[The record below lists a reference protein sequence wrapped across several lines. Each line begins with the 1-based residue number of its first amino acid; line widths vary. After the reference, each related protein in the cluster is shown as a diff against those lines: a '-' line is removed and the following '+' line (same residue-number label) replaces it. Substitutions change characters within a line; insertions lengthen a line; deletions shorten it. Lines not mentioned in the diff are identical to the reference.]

1 MKRRQKNCI
10 GLSNCSFDQ
19 FKKGVEFLRETDAI
33 LDDDI
38 FIILKRVCSFFFFC
52 FKNDDFEYLLKCFD
66 RGNKERNKSITNSSK
81 SWSDNNNTYSKN
93 NDLDLKNDE
102 IYWDYKFSKGDFIII
117 KNINRLLLNKLV
129 DNYVGYSWLCLI
141 VSEYMNNLDT
151 FTNNFDD
158 DDEKKENYDEENKMW
173 FKYQTYKNFKQI
185 EELNKINKIEYNNI
199 KNNPE
204 KYSEEEINNRLTNY
218 VNYLHCYYG
227 NLFSSSYYDKKNRDN
242 FSISYTNP
250 NISNSYNDSVNNN
263 TDNFYLE
270 DPEDRFDWIMSS
282 DSDNDY
288 ELVKSNSKSEKRQLY
303 NNYYK
308 TSFDYEDNK
317 LANENLNNVMHG
329 NKMYNNEEQNKKRK
343 LFGNQINQN
352 ERNEGVGNFEMYQN
366 KNYSNEKGVEASS
379 YIWSNENIITK
390 RGMHNEN
397 DEINE
402 FSDGNPGL
410 EQSINYSENFM
421 QPHQE
426 YSEKKYIRR
435 YESKERSEKEDDVSD
450 EDGEYG
456 EGGESYDDAGSDED
470 DGSEIYN
477 SRDSDD
483 SGNDHDDESLH
494 YLYKALC
501 DYLSTKYETNKLQ
514 KYMDEYRDTHSWKP
528 PPFYWKILKNKYVAK
543 EVLKLYED
551 RHLDPFLSCLY
562 EDFVNRYYFELKG
575 SNNNNS
581 SNSNGY
587 GNNSNNSSGNNDS
600 NSITTYTSNFNVFTL
615 RISEEICKF
624 LSLKEPEEEEEV
636 LNICKNICIS
646 ENSYIYTQLI
656 LEYIYRNNNDN
667 SMRRLSQ
674 YLCLYIIYN
683 DINIH
688 NICNNYFHNVIEN
701 EVSISYLIFKI
712 NNLHNYTSLYN
723 TFKNIYMTRNK
734 GFMNINNTEI
744 VNLHNNILQVL
755 RIFNGNK
762 LLLFDSTYLI
772 DNNNSGYRSPR
783 KKPAINQS
791 PNRNKDDDVSSEV
804 DSHSVSVF
812 DYNSNFSNKN
822 RSNLENENNRNRFGS
837 ESEISSEEMGSS
849 EMSSSAR
856 MSGEVSDSEVDKE
869 EINCDGRASSVNMSG
884 FTSQYGDDNTEFN
897 GSSVSK
903 GKESKMESDFSSWKN
918 GNTTISSLVD
928 SEDLRM
934 GRVDDIN
941 SNMIDD
947 KINQEIPRLN
957 KLKSDVSEFL
967 LPSASQFGNRDYR
980 HNKEFLRINIYAE
993 KIPLIH
999 LRDIFFLNNIIN
1011 IYATNNQLFN
1021 NNMYKIY
1028 GRVLI
1033 FLTTYSPYEYVYNH
1047 YYSTF
1052 FKGKKNS
1059 FKKYS
1064 TSYFNIYDD
1073 TISIIDDD
1081 ETSETDEEGSTSYN
1095 TESESTKIPS
1105 NYGKRIKM
1113 KEKEDPDDEKEK
1125 KSKRKFKDFS
1135 EIKNDHEPKKHKLE
1149 NSVAKVVSQT
1159 DKEKDVNQTDKE
1171 KGVSQTD
1178 KEKDVSQ
1185 IDKEKDVNQTD
1196 KEKAVSQTDKE
1207 KDVSQT
1213 DKEKDVSQ
1221 IDKEKAVSQTD
1232 KEKAVSQT
1240 DKEKDV
1246 SQTDKEKSVNQIDK
1260 EKAVS
1265 QTDKEKE
1272 VNQIDKNKEPVL
1284 KASNDNNTQIV
1295 DGNNISKQ
1303 NTIDNIY
1310 NKNNDNIKPKLNN
1323 EENENEKKTSS
1334 ENSVVKTGLT
1344 ENMLK
1349 DKNSCIISNDL
1360 FELRTEVMSCD
1371 EVKSHI
1377 FKNVKSKKKLKVNKM
1392 NKKKKHYF
1400 YKLFYKFRLT
1410 YNSFIKFVQTEIFH
1424 IYNIMHSSTYSDST
1438 KDKLLLGKINSNL
1451 SASIIYKYVYNNI
1464 YKHIN
1469 SNQVN
1474 LIYTKFI
1481 ILKHI
1486 VDKYPQKRFVT
1497 LYFFKELYIFIIEKE
1512 KTLQEFSELRENIIL
1527 FFVYMIRFENMFFY
1541 VINVIKKM
1549 IYLLDKS
1556 LIRLFIVKTLTYCA
1570 PPYNF
1575 KFCKYILNFIYLVLK
1590 KEGIYY
1596 KNEFKK
1602 VINKFLDDVE
1612 QLHAMY
1618 QSSKTKELINL
1629 SNYIKEQMAKSER
1642 EI

>member
-66 RGNKERNKSITNSSK
+66 KGNKERNKSITNSSK
-81 SWSDNNNTYSKN
+81 SWGDNNNTYSKN

-141 VSEYMNNLDT
+141 VSEYMNNLDL
-151 FTNNFDD
+151 FTNNLEDN
-158 DDEKKENYDEENKMW
+158 EKKENDDEKNKIW
-173 FKYQTYKNFKQI
+173 FKYQIYKNFKQI
-185 EELNKINKIEYNNI
+185 EELNKINKIEYNDI

-204 KYSEEEINNRLTNY
+204 KYSEEEINNRKTHY

-227 NLFSSSYYDKKNRDN
+227 NLFSSSCYDKKNRDN
-242 FSISYTNP
+242 LSISYTNP

-263 TDNFYLE
+263 TDNFYLD
-270 DPEDRFDWIMSS
+270 DPEDRFDWIMNS
-282 DSDNDY
+282 DSDDYY
-288 ELVKSNSKSEKRQLY
+288 ELVKSNSKSEKTHLY

-308 TSFDYEDNK
+308 TSFDYEENK
-317 LANENLNNVMHG
+317 LENENVNNTLYS
-329 NKMYNNEEQNKKRK
+329 NKMYNNEEKNKKRK
-343 LFGNQINQN
+343 LSGNTINQN
-352 ERNEGVGNFEMYQN
+352 KQNEGAGNFEMYQN
-366 KNYSNEKGVEASS
+366 KNYSNEKEGGNG
-379 YIWSNENIITK
+379 YYMCSNENAITE

-397 DEINE
+397 DEMNE

-410 EQSINYSENFM
+410 DQSINYSENFM

-426 YSEKKYIRR
+426 YSEKKYIRK
-435 YESKERSEKEDDVSD
+435 YESKERIEKEDDVSD
-450 EDGEYG
+450 EEGEYSD
-456 EGGESYDDAGSDED
+456 GGESYDDGGSDED
-470 DGSEIYN
+470 EGSEIYH
-477 SRDSDD
+477 SRESDD

-762 LLLFDSTYLI
+762 LLLFDSTYLM
-772 DNNNSGYRSPR
+772 DNNNSGYKSGR
-783 KKPAINQS
+783 KRPAINQS
-791 PNRNKDDDVSSEV
+791 PNRNKDDDDSSEIY
-804 DSHSVSVF
+804 SHSVSVF

-822 RSNLENENNRNRFGS
+822 RSNLEDENNRNRFGS
-837 ESEISSEEMGSS
+837 ESEISGEEVGSS

-856 MSGEVSDSEVDKE
+856 MSGEVSDSEMDKE
-869 EINCDGRASSVNMSG
+869 EINYDGRASSVNMSG
-884 FTSQYGDDNTEFN
+884 FTSQYGDENTEFN

-903 GKESKMESDFSSWKN
+903 GRESKMASDFSSWKN
-918 GNTTISSLVD
+918 GNTAVSSLVD

-934 GRVDDIN
+934 GRIDDIN
-941 SNMIDD
+941 NNMIDERM
-947 KINQEIPRLN
+947 NHEIPRLN

-967 LPSASQFGNRDYR
+967 LPSASQFGNRDYM

-1011 IYATNNQLFN
+1011 IYATNNGLFN

-1073 TISIIDDD
+1073 TISIIDGD
-1081 ETSETDEEGSTSYN
+1081 ENSETDEDGSTSYN
-1095 TESESTKIPS
+1095 TDSESTKIPS

-1113 KEKEDPDDEKEK
+1113 REKEDPYDEKEK
-1125 KSKRKFKDFS
+1125 KSKRKFKEFS
-1135 EIKNDHEPKKHKLE
+1135 EIKNDQEPKKHKLE
-1149 NSVAKVVSQT
+1149 NSDAKEVSQP
-1159 DKEKDVNQTDKE
+1159 DKEKE
-1171 KGVSQTD
+1171 VSQP
-1178 KEKDVSQ
+1178 
-1185 IDKEKDVNQTD
+1185 
-1196 KEKAVSQTDKE
+1196 
-1207 KDVSQT
+1207 
-1213 DKEKDVSQ
+1213 
-1221 IDKEKAVSQTD
+1221 
-1232 KEKAVSQT
+1232 
-1240 DKEKDV
+1240 
-1246 SQTDKEKSVNQIDK
+1246 
-1260 EKAVS
+1260 
-1265 QTDKEKE
+1265 DKEKE
-1272 VNQIDKNKEPVL
+1272 VNQPDKEKEVSQTNKEKEVSQPDKEKEVNQTDNNKEVSQTDKDKEVNQTDNNKEVNQTDNNKEVSQTDNNKEMSQTDKEREVSQTDKENEISQPDKNKELVL
-1284 KASNDNNTQIV
+1284 KISNDNNTQIV
-1295 DGNNISKQ
+1295 DENNISKQ
-1303 NTIDNIY
+1303 NTTENIY
-1310 NKNNDNIKPKLNN
+1310 NKNNDSIKEDNIKPKLNN
-1323 EENENEKKTSS
+1323 EENENEKKTSY
-1334 ENSVVKTGLT
+1334 ENSVVKTGIT
-1344 ENMLK
+1344 ESMLK

-1410 YNSFIKFVQTEIFH
+1410 YNNFIKFVQTEIFH

-1469 SNQVN
+1469 LNQVN

-1527 FFVYMIRFENMFFY
+1527 FFVYMIRYENMFFY

-1612 QLHAMY
+1612 QLDAMY

-1629 SNYIKEQMAKSER
+1629 SNYIKEQMAQSER

>member
-66 RGNKERNKSITNSSK
+66 KGNKERNKSIANSSK
-81 SWSDNNNTYSKN
+81 SWSDNNNTYNKN

-141 VSEYMNNLDT
+141 VSEYMNNLDM
-151 FTNNFDD
+151 FTNNLDD
-158 DDEKKENYDEENKMW
+158 NEKKENDDEENKIW
-173 FKYQTYKNFKQI
+173 FKYQIYKNFKQI

-204 KYSEEEINNRLTNY
+204 QYSEEEINNRKTHY
-218 VNYLHCYYG
+218 VNYLLCYYG
-227 NLFSSSYYDKKNRDN
+227 NLFSSSYYDKKNRDSL
-242 FSISYTNP
+242 SISYTNP

-263 TDNFYLE
+263 TNNFYLD

-288 ELVKSNSKSEKRQLY
+288 ELVKSNSKSEKKHLY

-308 TSFDYEDNK
+308 TSLDYEENQ
-317 LANENLNNVMHG
+317 LENENLNNALYS
-329 NKMYNNEEQNKKRK
+329 NKMYNNDEKDEKRK
-343 LFGNQINQN
+343 LIGNTINQN
-352 ERNEGVGNFEMYQN
+352 EQNEGAGNFEMYQN
-366 KNYSNEKGVEASS
+366 KNYSNEKEVENSS
-379 YIWSNENIITK
+379 YICSNENAITE
-390 RGMHNEN
+390 REMHNEN
-397 DEINE
+397 DEMNE
-402 FSDGNPGL
+402 FSDGNPRL

-426 YSEKKYIRR
+426 YSEKKYIRK
-435 YESKERSEKEDDVSD
+435 YESKERIEKEDDVSD
-450 EDGEYG
+450 EDAEYG
-456 EGGESYDDAGSDED
+456 EGGESYDDVGSDED
-470 DGSEIYN
+470 EGSEIYH

-772 DNNNSGYRSPR
+772 DNNNSGYKSGR

-791 PNRNKDDDVSSEV
+791 PSRNKDDCGSSEV
-804 DSHSVSVF
+804 SSHSVSVF

-822 RSNLENENNRNRFGS
+822 RSNLEDENNRNRFGS
-837 ESEISSEEMGSS
+837 ESEISGEEVGSS

-884 FTSQYGDDNTEFN
+884 FTSQYGDENTEFN

-903 GKESKMESDFSSWKN
+903 GKESRMASDFSSWKN
-918 GNTTISSLVD
+918 GNTTISSLVN

-934 GRVDDIN
+934 GRIEDIN
-941 SNMIDD
+941 NNMIDE
-947 KINQEIPRLN
+947 KMNQEIPRLN

-967 LPSASQFGNRDYR
+967 LPSASQFGNRDYM

-1011 IYATNNQLFN
+1011 IYATNKELFN

-1081 ETSETDEEGSTSYN
+1081 DNSETDEEGSTSYN

-1113 KEKEDPDDEKEK
+1113 REKEDPDDEKEK
-1125 KSKRKFKDFS
+1125 KSKRKFKEFS
-1135 EIKNDHEPKKHKLE
+1135 EIKNDQEPKKHKLE
-1149 NSVAKVVSQT
+1149 NSDAKEDV
-1159 DKEKDVNQTDKE
+1159 KDVC
-1171 KGVSQTD
+1171 
-1178 KEKDVSQ
+1178 
-1185 IDKEKDVNQTD
+1185 
-1196 KEKAVSQTDKE
+1196 
-1207 KDVSQT
+1207 
-1213 DKEKDVSQ
+1213 
-1221 IDKEKAVSQTD
+1221 
-1232 KEKAVSQT
+1232 
-1240 DKEKDV
+1240 
-1246 SQTDKEKSVNQIDK
+1246 
-1260 EKAVS
+1260 
-1265 QTDKEKE
+1265 TDKEKE
-1272 VNQIDKNKEPVL
+1272 ASQTDKNKELVL
-1284 KASNDNNTQIV
+1284 KISNDNNSKII
-1295 DGNNISKQ
+1295 DDNNISKQ
-1303 NTIDNIY
+1303 NTTDNSY
-1310 NKNNDNIKPKLNN
+1310 NQNNDSIKEDNIKPKLNN
-1323 EENENEKKTSS
+1323 EENGNEKKTSS
-1334 ENSVVKTGLT
+1334 ENSVVKTGIT
-1344 ENMLK
+1344 ESMLK

-1410 YNSFIKFVQTEIFH
+1410 YNNFIKFVQTEIFH
-1424 IYNIMHSSTYSDST
+1424 IYNIMHSSNYSDST

-1629 SNYIKEQMAKSER
+1629 SNYIKEQMAQSER

>member
-66 RGNKERNKSITNSSK
+66 KGNKEGSKSIINSNKSWT
-81 SWSDNNNTYSKN
+81 DNNSTCSKN
-93 NDLDLKNDE
+93 NVLDLKNDE

-141 VSEYMNNLDT
+141 VSEYMNNLDM
-151 FTNNFDD
+151 FTNNLCDN
-158 DDEKKENYDEENKMW
+158 EKKEKEDEENEIW
-173 FKYQTYKNFKQI
+173 FKYQIYKNFKQI
-185 EELNKINKIEYNNI
+185 EELNQINKIEYNNI
-199 KNNPE
+199 QNNPE
-204 KYSEEEINNRLTNY
+204 KYKEEELNNRKTNY

-227 NLFSSSYYDKKNRDN
+227 NIFSSSCYDKKNRDSH
-242 FSISYTNP
+242 SISNTNP
-250 NISNSYNDSVNNN
+250 NISNSYNDPINNN
-263 TDNFYLE
+263 TDIFYLD
-270 DPEDRFDWIMSS
+270 DPNDRFNWIMSS
-282 DSDNDY
+282 DNDNDD
-288 ELVKSNSKSEKRQLY
+288 ELVKSNSKSEKKHLY

-308 TSFDYEDNK
+308 SSFYYEENK
-317 LANENLNNVMHG
+317 LENENLNNILYS
-329 NKMYNNEEQNKKRK
+329 NKMYNNAEKNKKRK
-343 LFGNQINQN
+343 LIGNKIYQN
-352 ERNEGVGNFEMYQN
+352 EQKEKAGNFEIYKN
-366 KNYSNEKGVEASS
+366 KNYSNEREVETGS
-379 YIWSNENIITK
+379 YICS
-390 RGMHNEN
+390 NEN

-402 FSDGNPGL
+402 FSDGNPELG
-410 EQSINYSENFM
+410 QSINFSENFV

-426 YSEKKYIRR
+426 YSEKKYSRK
-435 YESKERSEKEDDVSD
+435 YKSEERIEKEDGVSD
-450 EDGEYG
+450 EDA
-456 EGGESYDDAGSDED
+456 ESDGDARSDED
-470 DGSEIYN
+470 EGSEIYH
-477 SRDSDD
+477 SRNSDD

-575 SNNNNS
+575 SNNNS

-624 LSLKEPEEEEEV
+624 LLLKEPEEEEEV

-762 LLLFDSTYLI
+762 LLLFDSTYLF
-772 DNNNSGYRSPR
+772 DNNNNNNSGYKSGR
-783 KKPAINQS
+783 KKPAINKS
-791 PNRNKDDDVSSEV
+791 PNHNKDNDGSSEV
-804 DSHSVSVF
+804 YSHSVSVF

-822 RSNLENENNRNRFGS
+822 RSNLEDENNRNRFGS
-837 ESEISSEEMGSS
+837 GSEISGEEVASS

-856 MSGEVSDSEVDKE
+856 MSGEISDSEVGKE
-869 EINCDGRASSVNMSG
+869 EINDDERVSSVEMSG
-884 FTSQYGDDNTEFN
+884 FTSQCGDENTECN
-897 GSSVSK
+897 GSSASK
-903 GKESKMESDFSSWKN
+903 EKGSKMIADFSSWKN

-928 SEDLRM
+928 SEELRF
-934 GRVDDIN
+934 GRIEDIN
-941 SNMIDD
+941 NNMIDE
-947 KINQEIPRLN
+947 KINKDVPRLN
-957 KLKSDVSEFL
+957 KIKSDVSEFL

-1011 IYATNNQLFN
+1011 IYATNNELFN

-1047 YYSTF
+1047 YYSSF

-1059 FKKYS
+1059 SKKYS

-1073 TISIIDDD
+1073 TISIIDED
-1081 ETSETDEEGSTSYN
+1081 ENSETDEEGSASYN
-1095 TESESTKIPS
+1095 TESENTQITS
-1105 NYGKRIKM
+1105 NYDKGIKM
-1113 KEKEDPDDEKEK
+1113 SDEDDPDDDIIHSLGKDNYEIEK
-1125 KSKRKFKDFS
+1125 KSKRKFKEFS
-1135 EIKNDHEPKKHKLE
+1135 EIKNNQESKKHKLK
-1149 NSVAKVVSQT
+1149 NSDT
-1159 DKEKDVNQTDKE
+1159 KEDGKDVC
-1171 KGVSQTD
+1171 
-1178 KEKDVSQ
+1178 
-1185 IDKEKDVNQTD
+1185 
-1196 KEKAVSQTDKE
+1196 A
-1207 KDVSQT
+1207 
-1213 DKEKDVSQ
+1213 
-1221 IDKEKAVSQTD
+1221 
-1232 KEKAVSQT
+1232 
-1240 DKEKDV
+1240 
-1246 SQTDKEKSVNQIDK
+1246 
-1260 EKAVS
+1260 
-1265 QTDKEKE
+1265 DKEKE
-1272 VNQIDKNKEPVL
+1272 VRQTDKNNELVL
-1284 KASNDNNTQIV
+1284 KISNDNNSKIV
-1295 DGNNISKQ
+1295 NDDNISKKITIG
-1303 NTIDNIY
+1303 NTY
-1310 NKNNDNIKPKLNN
+1310 NQINDSTKEDNIKPRPNN
-1323 EENENEKKTSS
+1323 EENVNDQKSPS
-1334 ENSVVKTGLT
+1334 ENSVVK
-1344 ENMLK
+1344 
-1349 DKNSCIISNDL
+1349 NSCINANDL

-1410 YNSFIKFVQTEIFH
+1410 YNNFIKFVQTEIFH
-1424 IYNIMHSSTYSDST
+1424 IYNIMHSNTYSDST

-1469 SNQVN
+1469 SNEVN

-1486 VDKYPQKRFVT
+1486 VDKYPQKRFLT

-1612 QLHAMY
+1612 QVHEMY

>member
-66 RGNKERNKSITNSSK
+66 KGNKERNKSITNSSK

-141 VSEYMNNLDT
+141 VSEYMNNLDM
-151 FTNNFDD
+151 FTNNLDD
-158 DDEKKENYDEENKMW
+158 NEKKENEDEENKIW
-173 FKYQTYKNFKQI
+173 FKYQIYKNFKQI

-204 KYSEEEINNRLTNY
+204 QYSEEEVNNRKTHY

-242 FSISYTNP
+242 LSISYTNP

-263 TDNFYLE
+263 TDSFYLD

-288 ELVKSNSKSEKRQLY
+288 ELVKSNSKSEKKHLY

-308 TSFDYEDNK
+308 TSFDYEENK
-317 LANENLNNVMHG
+317 LENENLNNTLHS
-329 NKMYNNEEQNKKRK
+329 NQMYNNDEKNKKRK
-343 LFGNQINQN
+343 LIGNTINQN
-352 ERNEGVGNFEMYQN
+352 EQNEEAGNFEMYQN
-366 KNYSNEKGVEASS
+366 KNYSNEKEVENSS
-379 YIWSNENIITK
+379 YICSNENAITE

-397 DEINE
+397 DEMNE

-426 YSEKKYIRR
+426 YSEKKYIRK
-435 YESKERSEKEDDVSD
+435 YESKERIQKEDDISD
-450 EDGEYG
+450 EDAEYD

-470 DGSEIYN
+470 EGSEIYH

-712 NNLHNYTSLYN
+712 NNLHNYTSLYH

-744 VNLHNNILQVL
+744 INLHNNILQVL

-772 DNNNSGYRSPR
+772 DNNNNSGYKSGR

-791 PNRNKDDDVSSEV
+791 PSRNKDDDGSSEV
-804 DSHSVSVF
+804 YSHSVSVF

-822 RSNLENENNRNRFGS
+822 RSNLEDENNRNRFGS
-837 ESEISSEEMGSS
+837 ESEISGEDMGSS
-849 EMSSSAR
+849 EISSSAR
-856 MSGEVSDSEVDKE
+856 MSGEVSDSEMDKE

-884 FTSQYGDDNTEFN
+884 FTSQYGDENTEFN

-903 GKESKMESDFSSWKN
+903 GRESKMASDFSSWKN

-934 GRVDDIN
+934 GRIDDIN
-941 SNMIDD
+941 NNMIDE
-947 KINQEIPRLN
+947 KMNQDIPRLN

-1011 IYATNNQLFN
+1011 IYATNNELFN

-1081 ETSETDEEGSTSYN
+1081 ENSETDEEGSTSYN

-1113 KEKEDPDDEKEK
+1113 REKEDLDDEKEK
-1125 KSKRKFKDFS
+1125 KSKRKFKEFS
-1135 EIKNDHEPKKHKLE
+1135 EIKNDQEPKKHKLE
-1149 NSVAKVVSQT
+1149 NSDSKK
-1159 DKEKDVNQTDKE
+1159 DGKDVC
-1171 KGVSQTD
+1171 
-1178 KEKDVSQ
+1178 
-1185 IDKEKDVNQTD
+1185 
-1196 KEKAVSQTDKE
+1196 
-1207 KDVSQT
+1207 
-1213 DKEKDVSQ
+1213 
-1221 IDKEKAVSQTD
+1221 
-1232 KEKAVSQT
+1232 
-1240 DKEKDV
+1240 
-1246 SQTDKEKSVNQIDK
+1246 
-1260 EKAVS
+1260 
-1265 QTDKEKE
+1265 TDKEKE
-1272 VNQIDKNKEPVL
+1272 VSQTDKNKELVL
-1284 KASNDNNTQIV
+1284 KISNDNNSKIV
-1295 DGNNISKQ
+1295 DDNNVSKQ
-1303 NTIDNIY
+1303 NTTDNSY
-1310 NKNNDNIKPKLNN
+1310 NQNNDSIKEDNIKPKLNN
-1323 EENENEKKTSS
+1323 EENENEKKTSN
-1334 ENSVVKTGLT
+1334 ENSVVKTGIT
-1344 ENMLK
+1344 ESMLK

-1410 YNSFIKFVQTEIFH
+1410 YNNFIKFVQTEIFH

-1527 FFVYMIRFENMFFY
+1527 FFVYMIRYENMFFY

-1629 SNYIKEQMAKSER
+1629 SNYIKEQMAQSER